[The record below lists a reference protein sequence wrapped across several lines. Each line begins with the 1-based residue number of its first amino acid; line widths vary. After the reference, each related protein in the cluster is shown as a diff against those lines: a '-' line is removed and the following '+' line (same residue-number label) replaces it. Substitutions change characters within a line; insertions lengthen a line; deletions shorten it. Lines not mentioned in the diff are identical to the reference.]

1 MFFGSVVR
9 KVGESLSNPQTTQTI
24 GNVARGISRAAA
36 MANRASGGTLRTGVE
51 MLPFGSLALKTGK
64 FALEHAQPAA
74 EFLGR
79 AYQNM
84 SSMPK

>member
-1 MFFGSVVR
+1 MFFGSIAR
-9 KVGESLSNPQTTQTI
+9 KVGHSLANPEVQQTI
-24 GNVARGISRAAA
+24 GNVARGISRASTL
-36 MANRASGGTLRTGVE
+36 ANRASGGLLKTGVE
-51 MLPFGSLALKTGK
+51 ALPFGGLALKTGK

-79 AYQNM
+79 TYQKM